1 MGFWVSI
8 DLIVDL
14 NGRSVLVKLH
24 DHYIQDGDLDDD
36 GEPMPDEL
44 AFNYRVFDIE
54 EDAEIVKLSTEDQ
67 ETIRK
72 AIVADLQSICAED

>member
-8 DLIVDL
+8 DLTVEL
-14 NGRSVLVKLH
+14 NGRPVLVQLH

-36 GEPMPDEL
+36 GEPMPEEL

-54 EDAEIVKLSTEDQ
+54 EDAEITKLSTEDQ
-67 ETIRK
+67 EVIRK
-72 AIVADLQSICAED
+72 AILADLHSICAED